1 MHFYFNI
8 MSKSLRLRLDVDIG
22 DLSIELA
29 SIPNLSSIGIRL
41 QYQNHCLD
49 VDEFARWNRKNTG
62 CGGCSHYPPVRGGA
76 PPRRPRF
83 AGWARERHKVR
94 ELCGEGR
101 REAAPRLADGGRM
114 GPAQLSGG
122 RREKDGVARL
132 AWWRKDGGGD
142 GTSGGRMRSVE
153 DGVRRA

>member
-1 MHFYFNI
+1 MF
-8 MSKSLRLRLDVDIG
+8 
-22 DLSIELA
+22 
-29 SIPNLSSIGIRL
+29 
-41 QYQNHCLD
+41 
-49 VDEFARWNRKNTG
+49 
-62 CGGCSHYPPVRGGA
+62 GCSLDARTTHLSGA
-76 PPRRPRF
+76 ELPHA
-83 AGWARERHKVR
+83 AGDWSRAELPYATRASPDGHGSGHKARV
-94 ELCGEGR
+94 LCGEGR
-101 REAAPRLADGGRM
+101 REAAPRLADGGRT